1 LNGTFLNGQKIDPDI
16 ERELRFGDII
26 GLGVSH
32 EATDVDV
39 RGREYFVFIFKV
51 SDGPSNIRLAR
62 APICGRLR
70 RQRQRPVVAMNRPM
84 APPRRREGGNRRNRG
99 RGQQQGRGE
108 DRNRSNQHRD
118 VSVLR
123 RDIMDRASRRQY
135 RSTIRRER
143 QKRVVEVVPWMKSN
157 PRMKCETR
165 SQVSSAELR
174 RWTRDPNQT
183 SAFQSRLTEIV
194 RRIRSINQQRRE
206 VQIDITLMQQR
217 LRRLNQTETRM
228 MRGIRFLI
236 QALLNLQRIR
246 RVQNTYK
253 VACTRILRALDT
265 FEGQD
270 VWVSVN
276 QAVHHSMSANRISRA
291 TAPGLDLLA
300 TVALNRN
307 ATWIDVSSV
316 ALPTSPLLRQTPQQA
331 NPHPAEFPLRR
342 ETDRG
347 VPVRQV
353 PTSSEAGN
361 QQSAQSDDVSFFS
374 DLESIGSQ
382 NQD

>member
-1 LNGTFLNGQKIDPDI
+1 
-16 ERELRFGDII
+16 
-26 GLGVSH
+26 VSH

-51 SDGPSNIRLAR
+51 SDGPSNIRFAR

-70 RQRQRPVVAMNRPM
+70 RQRQRPAAAMNRPM
-84 APPRRREGGNRRNRG
+84 APARRREGGNRRNRG

-123 RDIMDRASRRQY
+123 QTMDRASRRQY

-236 QALLNLQRIR
+236 QALINLQRIR

-316 ALPTSPLLRQTPQQA
+316 ALPTQQA
-331 NPHPAEFPLRR
+331 NPHPAEFLLRR

-361 QQSAQSDDVSFFS
+361 QHSAQSDDVSFFS
-374 DLESIGSQ
+374 DQ